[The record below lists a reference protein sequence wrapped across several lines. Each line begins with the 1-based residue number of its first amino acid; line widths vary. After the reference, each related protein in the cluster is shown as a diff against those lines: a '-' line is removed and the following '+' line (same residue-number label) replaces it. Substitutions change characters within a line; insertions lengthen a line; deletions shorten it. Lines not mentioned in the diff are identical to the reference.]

1 MRLSHLKF
9 PAIMS
14 LMMALFY
21 RSIPRIV
28 AAISITAAGGLAAG
42 TPAAAHSGQCARR
55 QVTVTLTAE
64 REAPRY
70 RIMTWL
76 CTPKRPTPVVQVL
89 MSGFTYDHH
98 YWTVA
103 SPGRRSYVQSALAA
117 GHAVLYI
124 DRIGVGGSDRPPADA
139 VNADTE
145 AHVAHQLVQR
155 LRKDRY
161 RTVVAVGHSYGSL
174 IWAAES
180 YRYDDVD
187 ALVLSG
193 YLHGTHVPTQLLIRA
208 HLQQAE
214 GSPPGYLTQAP
225 NFRRRA
231 YLHPP
236 GVTGQMTELDE
247 RLRTTGTTGELTSL
261 KNLADPTYTGRIRRP
276 VLLQIGVQDLLF
288 CNPLTGL
295 PCGSPADLCHREKAL
310 YPRAPL
316 SATVQRD
323 TGHSILLHRSAQ
335 SATATA
341 LAWIDH
347 TVRRAPHPRA
357 VLDCR

>member
-1 MRLSHLKF
+1 M
-9 PAIMS
+9 
-14 LMMALFY
+14 
-21 RSIPRIV
+21 
-28 AAISITAAGGLAAG
+28 
-42 TPAAAHSGQCARR
+42 
-55 QVTVTLTAE
+55 
-64 REAPRY
+64 
-70 RIMTWL
+70 
-76 CTPKRPTPVVQVL
+76 
-89 MSGFTYDHH
+89 
-98 YWTVA
+98 
-103 SPGRRSYVQSALAA
+103 QSALAA

-124 DRIGVGGSDRPPADA
+124 DRIGVGGSDRPPAEI

-180 YRYDDVD
+180 HRYDDVD

-214 GSPPGYLTQAP
+214 GAPPGYLTQAP
-225 NFRRRA
+225 NFRRQA

-236 GVTGQMTELDE
+236 GVTRQMTELDE
-247 RLRTTGTTGELTSL
+247 RIRTTGTSGELTSL
-261 KNLADPTYTGRIRRP
+261 KNMGDPTYTSRIRRP
-276 VLLQIGVQDLLF
+276 VLLQIGVHDLLF
-288 CNPLTGL
+288 CNALTGL
-295 PCGSPADLCHREKAL
+295 PCASPADLCTRETAF
-310 YPRAPL
+310 YPRTRL

-323 TGHSILLHRSAQ
+323 TGHSILIHRSAQ

-341 LAWIDH
+341 LSWIDH
-347 TVRRAPHPRA
+347 TVGRAPHPRA